1 MYPDKPAASLRV
13 VTAQPNML
21 RFIPRVP
28 PIGITKRPKLRL
40 PVAIV
45 EKLTSHMTA
54 TITQP

>member
-1 MYPDKPAASLRV
+1 MYPDKPATSLRV
-13 VTAQPNML
+13 MTVRPNML

-54 TITQP
+54 TIAQP